1 MDSQEINKADYQEQ
15 GPKKGIVI
23 IVITILLGTNG
34 LLLWQFFDKK
44 NHLDQANQTIVTT
57 TAEKDALQVQLN
69 QFKVEFEKLKT
80 DNSTLQNQL
89 TEKDEQIKA
98 KFAEIQKIILL
109 GGPAQIARAKAE
121 LAKLKEMNDVY
132 TVQIDSINKVNAQL
146 LAANDSLNTNLS
158 QERSKNNSLLSENDR
173 LFSKV
178 SAGSVLKAMN
188 VKTEGFRFKSNG
200 DEVLTN
206 KAKQVQKFRTK
217 FVLAENR
224 VIHNGAI
231 DFYVRV
237 LGPDGDVMKSTN
249 KESFKTASGDLIYTI
264 KQTVE
269 YTNSDTP
276 VDISFGKGGSFEKGK
291 YNVEIYHA
299 GAVIGKS
306 VIELK

>member
-98 KFAEIQKIILL
+98 KVAEIQKLILL

-132 TVQIDSINKVNAQL
+132 TIQIDSINKVNAQL
-146 LAANDSLNTNLS
+146 LAANDSLNSNLS
-158 QERSKNNSLLSENDR
+158 QERSKNNSLSSENNR
-173 LFSKV
+173 LFNKV
-178 SAGSVLKAMN
+178 SAGSILKAIDT
-188 VKTEGFRFKSNG
+188 KTEGFRFKSNG
-200 DEVLTN
+200 DEVMTN
-206 KAKQVQKFRTK
+206 KAKLVQKLRTK

-224 VIHNGAI
+224 VIDNGPI
-231 DFYVRV
+231 DIYIRV

-249 KESFKTASGDLIYTI
+249 NESFRSNNQDLIYTV
-264 KQTVE
+264 KQVVE
-269 YTNSDTP
+269 YTNTDTP
-276 VDISFGKGGSFEKGK
+276 VDISIAKGNSFIKGN
-291 YNVEIYHA
+291 YTVEIYH
-299 GAVIGKS
+299 GGVMIGKS
-306 VIELK
+306 KVDLK

>member
-1 MDSQEINKADYQEQ
+1 
-15 GPKKGIVI
+15 
-23 IVITILLGTNG
+23 
-34 LLLWQFFDKK
+34 
-44 NHLDQANQTIVTT
+44 
-57 TAEKDALQVQLN
+57 
-69 QFKVEFEKLKT
+69 
-80 DNSTLQNQL
+80 
-89 TEKDEQIKA
+89 
-98 KFAEIQKIILL
+98 
-109 GGPAQIARAKAE
+109 
-121 LAKLKEMNDVY
+121 MNDVY

-224 VIHNGAI
+224 VIDNGAI
-231 DFYVRV
+231 DIYVRV

-276 VDISFGKGGSFEKGK
+276 VDISFGKGGSFE
-291 YNVEIYHA
+291 IYHA

>member
-1 MDSQEINKADYQEQ
+1 MDSQEINKADYHEQ

-98 KFAEIQKIILL
+98 KVAEIQKLILL

-132 TVQIDSINKVNAQL
+132 TIQIDSINKVNAQL
-146 LAANDSLNTNLS
+146 LAANDSLNSNLS
-158 QERSKNNSLLSENDR
+158 QERVKNNSLSSENNR

-178 SAGSVLKAMN
+178 SAGSILKATN
-188 VKTEGFRFKSNG
+188 VKTEGFRFKGNG
-200 DEVLTN
+200 DEVVTN
-206 KAKQVQKFRTK
+206 KAKSVQKLRTK
-217 FVLAENR
+217 FILAENR
-224 VIHNGAI
+224 VIDNGPI
-231 DFYVRV
+231 DVYIRV
-237 LGPDGDVMKSTN
+237 LGPDGEVMKSTN
-249 KESFKTASGDLIYTI
+249 NETFQANNQDLIYTV

-276 VDISFGKGGSFEKGK
+276 VDIALAKGSSFVKGNYS
-291 YNVEIYHA
+291 VEIYH
-299 GAVIGKS
+299 GGVMIGKS
-306 VIELK
+306 GIDLK

>member
-98 KFAEIQKIILL
+98 KVAEIQKLILL

-132 TVQIDSINKVNAQL
+132 TIQIDSINKVNAQL
-146 LAANDSLNTNLS
+146 LAANDSLNSNLS
-158 QERSKNNSLLSENDR
+158 QERSKNNSLSSENNR

-178 SAGSVLKAMN
+178 SAGSILKAIDT
-188 VKTEGFRFKSNG
+188 KTEGFRFKSNG
-200 DEVLTN
+200 DEVMTN
-206 KAKQVQKFRTK
+206 KAKLVQKLRTK

-224 VIHNGAI
+224 VIDNGPI
-231 DFYVRV
+231 DIYIRV

-249 KESFKTASGDLIYTI
+249 NESFRSNNQDLIYTV
-264 KQTVE
+264 KQIVE
-269 YTNSDTP
+269 YTNTDTP
-276 VDISFGKGGSFEKGK
+276 VDISIAKGNSFIKGN
-291 YNVEIYHA
+291 YTVEIYH
-299 GAVIGKS
+299 GGVMIGKS
-306 VIELK
+306 KVDLK

>member
-57 TAEKDALQVQLN
+57 TAEKDALQLQLY
-69 QFKVEFEKLKT
+69 QFKVDFEKLKT

-98 KFAEIQKIILL
+98 KVSEIQKLILL

-121 LAKLKEMNDVY
+121 LAKLQEMNDVF
-132 TVQIDSINKVNAQL
+132 TVQIDSINFVNSKL
-146 LAANDSLNTNLS
+146 LAENQSLNSNLTQEKSKNDNLS
-158 QERSKNNSLLSENDR
+158 TENSR

-178 SAGSVLKAMN
+178 SAGSVLKAIN
-188 VKTEGFRFKSNG
+188 IITEGYRFKGNG
-200 DEVLTN
+200 NEVITT
-206 KAKQVQKFRTK
+206 KAKQVQKVKTHFL
-217 FVLAENR
+217 LAENR
-224 VIHNGAI
+224 VVDNGSLDI
-231 DFYVRV
+231 YLRV
-237 LGPDGDVMKSTN
+237 MGPDGAVMSANNGTFRAN
-249 KESFKTASGDLIYTI
+249 DMDLTFTV
-264 KQTVE
+264 KQTVQ
-269 YTNSDTP
+269 YNNSDTP
-276 VDISFGKGGSFEKGK
+276 VDIAWAKGSQFVKGK

-299 GAVIGKS
+299 GLLIGRS
-306 VIELK
+306 MIDLK

>member
-98 KFAEIQKIILL
+98 KVAEIQKLILL

-132 TVQIDSINKVNAQL
+132 TIQIDSINKVNAQL
-146 LAANDSLNTNLS
+146 LAANDSLNSNLS
-158 QERSKNNSLLSENDR
+158 QERSKNNSLSSENNR

-178 SAGSVLKAMN
+178 SAGSILKAIDT
-188 VKTEGFRFKSNG
+188 KTEGFRFKSNG
-200 DEVLTN
+200 DEVMTN
-206 KAKQVQKFRTK
+206 KAKLVQKLRTK

-224 VIHNGAI
+224 VIDNGPI
-231 DFYVRV
+231 DIYIRV

-249 KESFKTASGDLIYTI
+249 NESFRSNNQDLIYTV
-264 KQTVE
+264 KQVVE
-269 YTNSDTP
+269 YTNTDTP
-276 VDISFGKGGSFEKGK
+276 VDISIAKGNSFIKGN
-291 YNVEIYHA
+291 YTVEIYH
-299 GAVIGKS
+299 GGVMIGKS
-306 VIELK
+306 KVDLK

>member
-1 MDSQEINKADYQEQ
+1 
-15 GPKKGIVI
+15 
-23 IVITILLGTNG
+23 
-34 LLLWQFFDKK
+34 
-44 NHLDQANQTIVTT
+44 
-57 TAEKDALQVQLN
+57 
-69 QFKVEFEKLKT
+69 
-80 DNSTLQNQL
+80 
-89 TEKDEQIKA
+89 
-98 KFAEIQKIILL
+98 
-109 GGPAQIARAKAE
+109 
-121 LAKLKEMNDVY
+121 
-132 TVQIDSINKVNAQL
+132 
-146 LAANDSLNTNLS
+146 
-158 QERSKNNSLLSENDR
+158 
-173 LFSKV
+173 
-178 SAGSVLKAMN
+178 MN

-224 VIHNGAI
+224 VIDNGAI
-231 DFYVRV
+231 DIYVRV

>member
-98 KFAEIQKIILL
+98 KVAEIQKLILL

-224 VIHNGAI
+224 VIDNGAI
-231 DFYVRV
+231 DIYVRV
-237 LGPDGDVMKSTN
+237 LGPDAGGMEST
-249 KESFKTASGDLIYTI
+249 T
-264 KQTVE
+264 Q
-269 YTNSDTP
+269 
-276 VDISFGKGGSFEKGK
+276 
-291 YNVEIYHA
+291 
-299 GAVIGKS
+299 
-306 VIELK
+306 